1 LAKQIPTAAAG
12 RADVTKQ
19 LAGLAAQAQT
29 ALKSGDLTA
38 AGAAIKALQTAI
50 MTASGPEGGTNGA
63 APPVADAGAA
73 TGAVAYGKSRLAWLA
88 ARQKVIGDIE
98 KLKAEIVA
106 TYEEDG
112 IGPDLASSYAK
123 TVQPVIDAFDVEL
136 ADKLDAAV
144 NATDPAQRGELVKEA
159 RSLMERYQK
168 FLDGEP
174 LIGDLDDNPF
184 IPLSIHA
191 TISATLA
198 ALSKTVH

>member
-1 LAKQIPTAAAG
+1 
-12 RADVTKQ
+12 
-19 LAGLAAQAQT
+19 
-29 ALKSGDLTA
+29 
-38 AGAAIKALQTAI
+38 
-50 MTASGPEGGTNGA
+50 
-63 APPVADAGAA
+63 
-73 TGAVAYGKSRLAWLA
+73 
-88 ARQKVIGDIE
+88 VIGDIE